1 MQIHL
6 DEENYRFML
15 ENEQDKVN
23 NETNSDSGEETQKE
37 STKKIEVEEQ
47 AETISEKP
55 TMEKEKPV
63 IEKEESA
70 TETKEETTDKKEEKS
85 ISKKKETESKG
96 QSKPESKKADSEVV
110 EKQSSET
117 EKDKKTESEKTAQE
131 VADSESVVS
140 SDEEEDDEEVEDEYR
155 GILVK
160 DYDEMNLD
168 ALGEELDRLM
178 KAHEVKDIR
187 QHVRDIKAEFDLK
200 FGKEREE
207 KKQAFLAEGGS
218 IIDFSYSTEAE
229 KKFNKLYFEY
239 KEKRDNYYKNIR
251 KNLQE
256 NLERRLAI
264 IEELKSITGVGTDM
278 SANFRAFKKLQD
290 RWRKAGPV
298 PRNDYKNTWNTYH
311 HHVERFYNFLH
322 LDREFREMDYKHN
335 LEQKLK
341 MIARAE
347 ELIEEKNVNRA
358 FRELQ
363 NLHRMWKEEV
373 GPVSQEYSDAIW
385 ERFSA
390 ATRKIHENR
399 RAHFKELDKQREKNL
414 EVKRD
419 IISKIEELTKE
430 NIKSHG
436 QAQQK
441 IKKSQKLREEFFKAG
456 RVPRKDN
463 QPTWDAFKTALRSFN
478 HKKNEFYRKRKEK
491 YKENLEKKMELIR
504 IAEEHKDSED
514 FETVTPLMKKIQADW
529 KKIGFVQRSKSDKIW
544 KRFKK
549 ACNHYFDRLHAL
561 RDEKDKELMEAF
573 DKKKALLKEVNQLN
587 LTQNREEDLPK
598 IKEKIEEWKEI
609 GNVPNNKRF
618 IEGKFNKALDKLFK
632 KLDLNRKDAEML
644 KYENHLESLKDEDD
658 DYKIRKEASFLRKKI
673 DQTATE
679 IRQLETNLQR
689 FDNPER
695 SNPLMKGT
703 FKNIDRLKQQ
713 LKIWETKLEK
723 IKSL

>member
-1 MQIHL
+1 MLENGQNKAEEKSNHPETVEDSNTPELQTEKTEDTSSVEELQQEAEPSQIPANDETEKEETESSKAEKKESEPDYTQEEEGESYL
-6 DEENYRFML
+6 ISSEDEEN
-15 ENEQDKVN
+15 
-23 NETNSDSGEETQKE
+23 
-37 STKKIEVEEQ
+37 
-47 AETISEKP
+47 
-55 TMEKEKPV
+55 
-63 IEKEESA
+63 
-70 TETKEETTDKKEEKS
+70 
-85 ISKKKETESKG
+85 
-96 QSKPESKKADSEVV
+96 
-110 EKQSSET
+110 
-117 EKDKKTESEKTAQE
+117 
-131 VADSESVVS
+131 
-140 SDEEEDDEEVEDEYR
+140 EDVEDEYH

-168 ALGEELDRLM
+168 ALGEELERLL
-178 KAHEVKDIR
+178 KDHKVREIR

-207 KKQAFLAEGGS
+207 RKQAFLDEGGN

-239 KEKRDNYYKNIR
+239 KERRDNYYKSVR
-251 KNLQE
+251 QNLQE

-278 SANFRAFKKLQD
+278 GANFKAFKELQD

-298 PRNDYKNTWNTYH
+298 PRNDYKDTWNTYH

-322 LDREFREMDYKHN
+322 LDREFREMDYKYN

-341 MIARAE
+341 MIDRAE
-347 ELIEEKNVNRA
+347 ELAEEKNVNRA

-695 SNPLMKGT
+695 SNPLMKCT
-703 FKNIDRLKQQ
+703 FKNIDLRKQQ
-713 LKIWETKLEK
+713 LKICETKLEK